1 MRFGSDLAFQWS
13 LIASESF
20 DEHRNGKG
28 SGDGGAAEACVV
40 ALCGLEA
47 YEQGKVVGD
56 DR

>member
-1 MRFGSDLAFQWS
+1 M
-13 LIASESF
+13 ASESF

-56 DR
+56 D

>member
-1 MRFGSDLAFQWS
+1 MRFGSDLAFRWQ
-13 LIASESF
+13 LMASESF

-28 SGDGGAAEACVV
+28 AGDVGAAEVCVV

-56 DR
+56 D